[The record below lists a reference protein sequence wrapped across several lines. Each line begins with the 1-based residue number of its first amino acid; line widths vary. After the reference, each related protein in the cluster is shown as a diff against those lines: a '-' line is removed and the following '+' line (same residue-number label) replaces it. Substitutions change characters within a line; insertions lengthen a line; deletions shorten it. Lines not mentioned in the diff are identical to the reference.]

1 MIAEWAH
8 LALIL
13 ALPVAVMQALSA
25 LSPAGMLGWS
35 GGFRQNIVR
44 WSALFGAIL
53 TSLAFLGLVLAFIS
67 GDFSVKTTFEHSHSA
82 KPLLY
87 KISGTWGNHE
97 GSILLWV
104 LILAVFGGLLA
115 LRKGAASRQDLQVRA
130 LGVQAL
136 IVIAFLAFTIF
147 TSNPFERLLPA
158 PIEGRGLNPLLQDI
172 GLALHP
178 PLLYFGYV
186 GFSITFALTVAAL
199 LRGEADQA
207 WARMVRPWAMLAWT
221 GLTAGIALG
230 SWWAYYELGWGGFWA
245 WDPVENLSFLPW
257 LTGTAFIHSLMV
269 VEKSGALRVWTLFLG
284 VVTFVLAIL
293 GTFVVRSGLLT
304 SVHAFAVDPSRG
316 VFILAILGLAV
327 IAAFGLFVWRAPQFK
342 PGGGFAP
349 VSREGALVLNN
360 LFLSTGAGVVLL
372 GTFFPLITEAFG
384 QPLTVGKPYFDATFL
399 PFMVP
404 LLLLMALGP
413 FLPWRQARFAAG
425 GGGESEAGPNH
436 RRLRLRPARGLLTL
450 LVVALGLTA
459 LVITLLSWQSQP
471 RLTLTIALAMVLAG
485 WLLGGGVLTLLQR
498 VQASG
503 SLAKVTLSGW
513 AVSLAHAGLGI
524 AVFGLIAGSAM
535 VQERTVNLKPGD
547 EAEVG
552 HLTLRLE
559 GVRET
564 QVDPAAGRNYISAF
578 ADVAVLDR
586 QGGVQMILSPERRF
600 YPIRQDSTTEA
611 AIHVTWLGDIFLA
624 FNTQAPDGG
633 FIVSLSWRPLIPWL
647 YFGCFLMVVGGVC
660 GVLGSWRRLARMSS

>member
-1 MIAEWAH
+1 MISEWAH
-8 LALIL
+8 LALVL
-13 ALPVAVMQALSA
+13 AFPLAFMQAVTA
-25 LSPAGMLGWS
+25 LLPATPLGWTS
-35 GGFRQNIVR
+35 AYRQGVVR
-44 WSALFGAIL
+44 WVAMATAVLI
-53 TSLAFLGLVLAFIS
+53 SLSFLGLVLAFVT

-115 LRKGAASRQDLQVRA
+115 LRKTEKHQDLRVRA
-130 LGVQAL
+130 LGIQAL
-136 IVIAFLAFTIF
+136 ITLAFLAFTIF
-147 TSNPFERLLPA
+147 TSNPFERLIPA
-158 PIEGRGLNPLLQDI
+158 PVEGRGLNPLLQDI

-199 LRGEADQA
+199 LRGEADRD
-207 WARMVRPWAMLAWT
+207 WARLVRPWAMIAWT
-221 GLTAGIALG
+221 TLTAGIALG

-304 SVHAFAVDPSRG
+304 SVHAFAVDPARG
-316 VFILAILGLAV
+316 VFILLILGISV
-327 IAAFGLFVWRAPQFK
+327 IAAFSLFAWRAPQFK
-342 PGGGFAP
+342 AGGGFEP

-404 LLLLMALGP
+404 LLLLMAIGP
-413 FLPWRQARFAAG
+413 FVPWQ
-425 GGGESEAGPNH
+425 
-436 RRLRLRPARGLLTL
+436 RLRGKNQDRIRGLLTL
-450 LVVALGLTA
+450 LVVALA
-459 LVITLLSWQSQP
+459 IAAIVIVLLYWQSTP
-471 RLTLTIALAMVLAG
+471 RLSVAVALAMVLAG
-485 WLLGGGVLTLLQR
+485 WLLGGGLLTLASR
-498 VQASG
+498 VRAVG
-503 SLAKVTLSGW
+503 SLTKVSLSAW

-547 EAEVG
+547 SVEVG
-552 HLTLRLE
+552 HLTFRLD

-564 QVDPAAGRNYISAF
+564 DVDPAQGRNYVSAF
-578 ADVAVLDR
+578 ADVALLDR
-586 QGGVQMILSPERRF
+586 SGGVKVTLSPERRF
-600 YPIRQDSTTEA
+600 YPVRQDSTTEA
-611 AIHVTWLGDIFLA
+611 AIRVTWLGDIFLA

-633 FIVSLSWRPLIPWL
+633 FVLSLSWRPLIPWL
-647 YFGCFLMVVGGVC
+647 YFGCILMVLGGM
-660 GVLGSWRRLARMSS
+660 LGSLAAWRRLGRAQ

>member
-1 MIAEWAH
+1 MISEWAH
-8 LALIL
+8 LALVL
-13 ALPVAVMQALSA
+13 AFPLAFMQALTALLPAAPLGWKPAFRQGVVRAVAIASA
-25 LSPAGMLGWS
+25 LL
-35 GGFRQNIVR
+35 I
-44 WSALFGAIL
+44 
-53 TSLAFLGLVLAFIS
+53 SLAFIGLVLAFVT

-82 KPLLY
+82 KPLVY

-115 LRKGAASRQDLQVRA
+115 LRSTEKHRDLRVRA
-130 LGVQAL
+130 LGIQAL
-136 IVIAFLAFTIF
+136 ITLAFLAFTIF
-147 TSNPFERLLPA
+147 TSNPFERLIPA
-158 PIEGRGLNPLLQDI
+158 PTEGRGLNPLLQDI

-199 LRGEADQA
+199 LRGEADRD
-207 WARMVRPWAMLAWT
+207 WARLVRPWAMIAWT
-221 GLTAGIALG
+221 TLTAGIALG

-304 SVHAFAVDPSRG
+304 SVHAFAVDPARG
-316 VFILAILGLAV
+316 VFILLILGLSV
-327 IAAFGLFVWRAPQFK
+327 IAAFSLFAWRAPQFK
-342 PGGGFAP
+342 AGGGFEP

-404 LLLLMALGP
+404 LLLLMAIGP
-413 FLPWRQARFAAG
+413 FVPWQ
-425 GGGESEAGPNH
+425 
-436 RRLRLRPARGLLTL
+436 RLRVENRSLIRGVLTL
-450 LVVALGLTA
+450 GVFALA
-459 LVITLLSWQSQP
+459 IAAIVIVLLYWQSTP
-471 RLTLTIALAMVLAG
+471 RMSVAVALAMVLAG
-485 WLLGGGVLTLLQR
+485 WLLGGGLLTLVQR
-498 VQASG
+498 IRAVGSVTKV
-503 SLAKVTLSGW
+503 SLAAW

-547 EAEVG
+547 SVEVG
-552 HLTLRLE
+552 HLTFR
-559 GVRET
+559 
-564 QVDPAAGRNYISAF
+564 
-578 ADVAVLDR
+578 
-586 QGGVQMILSPERRF
+586 
-600 YPIRQDSTTEA
+600 
-611 AIHVTWLGDIFLA
+611 
-624 FNTQAPDGG
+624 
-633 FIVSLSWRPLIPWL
+633 
-647 YFGCFLMVVGGVC
+647 
-660 GVLGSWRRLARMSS
+660 

>member
-1 MIAEWAH
+1 MISEWAH
-8 LALIL
+8 LALVL
-13 ALPVAVMQALSA
+13 AFPLAFMQAVTA
-25 LSPAGMLGWS
+25 LLPAAPLGWTS
-35 GGFRQNIVR
+35 AYRQGVVR
-44 WSALFGAIL
+44 WVAMATAVLI
-53 TSLAFLGLVLAFIS
+53 SLSFLGLVLAFVT

-115 LRKGAASRQDLQVRA
+115 LRKTEKHQDLRVRA
-130 LGVQAL
+130 LGIQAL
-136 IVIAFLAFTIF
+136 ITLAFLAFTIF
-147 TSNPFERLLPA
+147 TSNPFERLIPA
-158 PIEGRGLNPLLQDI
+158 PVEGRGLNPLLQDI

-199 LRGEADQA
+199 LRGEADRD
-207 WARMVRPWAMLAWT
+207 WARLVRPWAMIAWT
-221 GLTAGIALG
+221 TLTAGIALG

-304 SVHAFAVDPSRG
+304 SVHAFAVDPARG
-316 VFILAILGLAV
+316 VFILLILGISV
-327 IAAFGLFVWRAPQFK
+327 IAAFSLFAWRAPQFK
-342 PGGGFAP
+342 AGGGFEP

-404 LLLLMALGP
+404 LLLLMAIGP
-413 FLPWRQARFAAG
+413 FVPWQ
-425 GGGESEAGPNH
+425 
-436 RRLRLRPARGLLTL
+436 RLRGKNQDRIRGLLTL
-450 LVVALGLTA
+450 LVVALA
-459 LVITLLSWQSQP
+459 IAAIVIVLLYWQSTP
-471 RLTLTIALAMVLAG
+471 RLSVAVALAMVLAG
-485 WLLGGGVLTLLQR
+485 WLLGGGLLTLASR
-498 VQASG
+498 VRAVG
-503 SLAKVTLSGW
+503 SLTKVSLSAW

-547 EAEVG
+547 SVEVG
-552 HLTLRLE
+552 HLTFRLD

-564 QVDPAAGRNYISAF
+564 NVDPAQGRNYVSAF
-578 ADVAVLDR
+578 ADVALLDR
-586 QGGVQMILSPERRF
+586 SGGVKATLSPERRF
-600 YPIRQDSTTEA
+600 YPVRQDSTTEA
-611 AIHVTWLGDIFLA
+611 AIRVTWLGDIFLA

-633 FIVSLSWRPLIPWL
+633 FVLSLSWRPLIPWL
-647 YFGCFLMVVGGVC
+647 YFGCILMVLGGM
-660 GVLGSWRRLARMSS
+660 LGSLAAWRRLGRAQ

>member
-8 LALIL
+8 LALVL
-13 ALPVAVMQALSA
+13 ALPMAFMQAVVA
-25 LSPAGMLGWS
+25 LVPAAPMGWS
-35 GGFRQNIVR
+35 DSFRQSVVR
-44 WSALFGAIL
+44 AVSLITAGLI
-53 TSLAFLGLVLAFIS
+53 SLAFLGLVLAFVT
-67 GDFSVKTTFEHSHSA
+67 GDFSVKTTFEHSHTA

-115 LRKGAASRQDLQVRA
+115 LRGTDGQTRDLRVRA
-130 LGVQAL
+130 LGIQAL
-136 IVIAFLAFTIF
+136 ITLAFLAFTLF
-147 TSNPFERLLPA
+147 TSNPFERVLPA
-158 PIEGRGLNPLLQDI
+158 PLEGRGLNPLLQDI

-199 LRGEADQA
+199 LRGEADWI

-304 SVHAFAVDPSRG
+304 SVHAFAVDPARG
-316 VFILAILGLAV
+316 VFILLILGLSV
-327 IAAFGLFVWRAPQFK
+327 IIAFGLFAWRAPQFK
-342 PGGGFAP
+342 PGRGFAP

-404 LLLLMALGP
+404 LLLLMAIGP
-413 FLPWRQARFAAG
+413 FVPWQ
-425 GGGESEAGPNH
+425 
-436 RRLRLRPARGLLTL
+436 RLRGSTGDRVRGLLTL
-450 LVVALGLTA
+450 LVVAVALTMI
-459 LVITLLSWQSQP
+459 VIVMLLWQSKP
-471 RLTLTIALAMVLAG
+471 RLSLAVGLAMVLAG
-485 WLLGGGVLTLLQR
+485 WLLGGGLLTFVQR
-498 VQASG
+498 ARAVRSPFKV
-503 SLAKVTLSGW
+503 SLAGW

-547 EAEVG
+547 SVEVG
-552 HLTLRLE
+552 HLTFRLD

-564 QVDPAAGRNYISAF
+564 QADPSIGRNYISAF
-578 ADVAVLDR
+578 ADVALLTSK
-586 QGGVQMILSPERRF
+586 GVTKAILSPERRF
-600 YPIRQDSTTEA
+600 YPVRQDSTTEA
-611 AIHVTWLGDIFLA
+611 DIRVTWLGDIFLA

-633 FIVSLSWRPLIPWL
+633 FILTLSWRPLIPWL
-647 YFGCFLMVVGGVC
+647 YFGCILMVLGGL
-660 GVLGSWRRLARMSS
+660 LGAIAAWRRVERA

>member
-1 MIAEWAH
+1 MISEWAH
-8 LALIL
+8 LALVL
-13 ALPVAVMQALSA
+13 ALPMAFMQAVVA
-25 LSPAGMLGWS
+25 LVPAAPMGWS
-35 GGFRQNIVR
+35 DSFRQSVVR
-44 WSALFGAIL
+44 AVSLITAGLI
-53 TSLAFLGLVLAFIS
+53 SLAFLGLVLAFVT
-67 GDFSVKTTFEHSHSA
+67 GDFSVKTTFEHSHTA

-115 LRKGAASRQDLQVRA
+115 LRGTDGQTRDLRVRA
-130 LGVQAL
+130 LGIQAL
-136 IVIAFLAFTIF
+136 ITLAFLAFTLF
-147 TSNPFERLLPA
+147 TSNPFERVLPA
-158 PIEGRGLNPLLQDI
+158 PLEGRGLNPLLQDI

-199 LRGEADQA
+199 LRGEADWI

-304 SVHAFAVDPSRG
+304 SVHAFAVDPARG
-316 VFILAILGLAV
+316 VFILLILGLSV
-327 IAAFGLFVWRAPQFK
+327 IIAFGLFAWRAPQFK
-342 PGGGFAP
+342 PGRGFAP

-404 LLLLMALGP
+404 LLLLMAIGP
-413 FLPWRQARFAAG
+413 FVPWQ
-425 GGGESEAGPNH
+425 
-436 RRLRLRPARGLLTL
+436 RLRGSTGDRVRGLLTL
-450 LVVALGLTA
+450 LVVAVALTMI
-459 LVITLLSWQSQP
+459 VIVMLLWQSKP
-471 RLTLTIALAMVLAG
+471 RLSLAVGLAMVLAG
-485 WLLGGGVLTLLQR
+485 WLLGGGLLTFVQR
-498 VQASG
+498 ARAVRSPFKV
-503 SLAKVTLSGW
+503 SLAGW

-547 EAEVG
+547 SVEVG
-552 HLTLRLE
+552 HLTFRLD

-564 QVDPAAGRNYISAF
+564 QADPSIGRNYISAF
-578 ADVAVLDR
+578 ADVALLT
-586 QGGVQMILSPERRF
+586 GKGVTKAILSPERRF
-600 YPIRQDSTTEA
+600 YPVRQDSTTEA
-611 AIHVTWLGDIFLA
+611 DIRVTWLGDIFLA

-633 FIVSLSWRPLIPWL
+633 FILTLSWRPLIPWL
-647 YFGCFLMVVGGVC
+647 YFGCILMVLGGL
-660 GVLGSWRRLARMSS
+660 LGAIAAWRRVERA